1 MLDPIRTQ
9 SNIAPSAH
17 IREVEGMRV
26 SRATFD
32 EVMFQTYVPAQ
43 FVPVRA
49 AGSRIWDTEGKAWL
63 CSHSGTAILR

>member
-1 MLDPIRTQ
+1 MFDPLKNQ
-9 SNIAPSAH
+9 PNIAPPAH
-17 IREVEGMRV
+17 VREAETMRV

-49 AGSRIWDTEGKAWL
+49 AGSRI
-63 CSHSGTAILR
+63 